1 MYLYMHPSIDNVQ
14 KQSLIRKKNLF
25 KLINTQLL
33 CLIPTHLTVVLPLR
47 LLQLVPQLLRL
58 RRQPRVEQPELLALL
73 LRLLQLRLQLG
84 LELPGS
90 LLEGMK
96 IGFSGI

>member
-1 MYLYMHPSIDNVQ
+1 MVFS
-14 KQSLIRKKNLF
+14 
-25 KLINTQLL
+25 
-33 CLIPTHLTVVLPLR
+33 LR

-58 RRQPRVEQPELLALL
+58 CRQPRVEQPELLALL

-90 LLEGMK
+90 LLEEYE
-96 IGFSGI
+96 

>member
-1 MYLYMHPSIDNVQ
+1 M
-14 KQSLIRKKNLF
+14 
-25 KLINTQLL
+25 
-33 CLIPTHLTVVLPLR
+33 VLPLR
-47 LLQLVPQLLRL
+47 LFQLVPQLLRL

-90 LLEGMK
+90 LLEDDEEWFFRNMM
-96 IGFSGI
+96 I